1 MSHMSNAVR
10 DGSTI
15 SARVLAI
22 FFPAISYIVPSV
34 AIYRINR
41 RLKLSERKARRQPS
55 RPWNSGSSSFIL
67 QSVSTWLI
75 VRILLYSYFT
85 CHLEEYAMAHWLGMF
100 VTLIC
105 LWVSPAIVQAQS
117 LPLLNMGYSGSG
129 IGSDLLKLID
139 RSGLWRKHGLEVK
152 VVYLTSGTLMAQTL
166 SSGEIGIEGFD
177 TPAAINL
184 ALAGTSLKIVAV
196 IINRLEPL
204 FLVRNNIQT
213 PADLKGKKITISRFG
228 SGSDI
233 ITRVALRYWKLDPDK
248 DVSFFQSG
256 NTPTRVAAL
265 IAGHMDGGLVSST
278 GVAKIVATGC
288 CRVLADLSELPLEYA
303 NYSVV
308 VSGSLLKNQRENVR
322 RFLQAITEGI
332 YVFKTKPDVAKGVL
346 KESNNEA
353 EVGPLYERLM
363 KSFLGYP
370 VPESRGIQNV
380 LEFMPT
386 PKARGARAED
396 FMDTSLMEEI
406 KKSGFI
412 DRLYGKG

>member
-1 MSHMSNAVR
+1 M
-10 DGSTI
+10 T
-15 SARVLAI
+15 
-22 FFPAISYIVPSV
+22 Y
-34 AIYRINR
+34 
-41 RLKLSERKARRQPS
+41 
-55 RPWNSGSSSFIL
+55 
-67 QSVSTWLI
+67 
-75 VRILLYSYFT
+75 
-85 CHLEEYAMAHWLGMF
+85 WLGMV
-100 VTLIC
+100 VTLIG
-105 LWVSPAIVQAQS
+105 LWVSPGSVHAQS
-117 LPLLNMGYSGSG
+117 LPALNMGYSGVG

-139 RSGLWRKHGLEVK
+139 RTGLWRKHGLEVK

-204 FLVRNNIQT
+204 FVVRNNIKT

-233 ITRVALRYWKLDPDK
+233 ITRVALHYWKLDPDK

-265 IAGHMDGGLVSST
+265 VAGHMDAGLVSST
-278 GVAKIVATGC
+278 GVAKILATGC

-308 VSGSLLKNQRENVR
+308 VSGALIKNQRENVR
-322 RFLQAITEGI
+322 RFLEAITEGI
-332 YVFKTKPDVAKGVL
+332 YVFKTKADFAKGIL
-346 KESNNEA
+346 KESNTEA
-353 EVGPLYERLM
+353 EVGPLYERLT
-363 KSFLGYP
+363 KSFREYP
-370 VPESRGIQNV
+370 LPEPRGIQNV
-380 LEFMPT
+380 IEFMPT

-412 DRLYGKG
+412 DKLYGGKG

>member
-1 MSHMSNAVR
+1 
-10 DGSTI
+10 
-15 SARVLAI
+15 
-22 FFPAISYIVPSV
+22 
-34 AIYRINR
+34 
-41 RLKLSERKARRQPS
+41 
-55 RPWNSGSSSFIL
+55 
-67 QSVSTWLI
+67 
-75 VRILLYSYFT
+75 
-85 CHLEEYAMAHWLGMF
+85 MAHWLKL
-100 VTLIC
+100 VVAVVC
-105 LWVSPAIVQAQS
+105 LWVSPAIVHTQN
-117 LPLLNMGYSGSG
+117 LPLLNMGYSGAG
-129 IGSDLLKLID
+129 IGSDLLKVID

-152 VVYLTSGTLMAQTL
+152 VVYLSSGTLMAQTL
-166 SSGEIGIEGFD
+166 SSGDIGIEGFD

-204 FLVRNNIQT
+204 FVVRSNIKT

-233 ITRVALRYWKLDPDK
+233 ISRVALRYWKLDPDK

-265 IAGHMDGGLVSST
+265 MAGHMDAALVSST
-278 GVAKIVATGC
+278 GVAKILATGC

-322 RFLQAITEGI
+322 RFLQAMTEGI
-332 YVFKTKPDVAKGVL
+332 YVFKTKPDVAKAVL

-353 EVGPLYERLM
+353 EVGSLYERLQ
-363 KSFLGYP
+363 KSFREYP
-370 VPESRGIQNV
+370 LPERRGIQNV
-380 LEFMPT
+380 IEFMPT

-396 FMDTSLMEEI
+396 FMDTSLIEEI

-412 DRLYGKG
+412 DRLYGGKG